1 MPESLG
7 TNSIVT
13 PLYPNLL
20 GGDRK
25 RKEGGEVEGVLCNLG
40 NWLS

>member
-1 MPESLG
+1 MPVSSG
-7 TNSIVT
+7 TNSIVF
-13 PLYPNLL
+13 PLYPNFL

-25 RKEGGEVEGVLCNLG
+25 RKGGGEVEGVLCNLG